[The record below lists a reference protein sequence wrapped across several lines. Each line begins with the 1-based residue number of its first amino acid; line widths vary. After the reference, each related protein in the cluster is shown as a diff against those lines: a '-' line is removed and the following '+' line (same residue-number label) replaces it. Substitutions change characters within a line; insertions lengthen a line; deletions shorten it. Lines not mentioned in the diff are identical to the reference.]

1 MEEEKETEPEC
12 YERDPQNDRM
22 PSVKKKKKKRK
33 RLDVKMEVISEQ
45 PNKIAPLVGY
55 FPSGY
60 DPEKYQEDE
69 QPSVSVFRN
78 KLRPNRLQLV
88 VSPNNSK
95 VDFVGTNYTGE
106 ATAPQVCTYA
116 LGILD
121 KETQSLKVVP
131 IASNKIFR
139 LEPRIVGLEMCDEEP
154 LEGLKEETVTSE
166 KKADKIRDL
175 TNLYGSKKAKARA
188 LKMESLNQK
197 EDPSAEGDMARKI
210 EGLVINKEDLDTIAY
225 TARNIPPH
233 DSTAM
238 IPERAYPLDKIIFK
252 GEWDYLLDVLE
263 LLQSGAEIRPNSHPS
278 FVCNRIHRLME
289 IQDETER
296 KVLACIFSYIT
307 HLLKFKDQRSVDN
320 AASAKQHKIPAILRQ
335 KFSKMFEDSGS
346 FRLSIE
352 KTNLLISYVLVL
364 TLFADNFRTDLSD
377 IAKDLRMTPV
387 SLRQHYEYLGCKF
400 SRVDQVLLVTLPV
413 PLEFPKQRMHRR
425 RK

>member
-1 MEEEKETEPEC
+1 MEQGYTE
-12 YERDPQNDRM
+12 DGM
-22 PSVKKKKKKRK
+22 LKV
-33 RLDVKMEVISEQ
+33 MEQDYSE
-45 PNKIAPLVGY
+45 
-55 FPSGY
+55 
-60 DPEKYQEDE
+60 D
-69 QPSVSVFRN
+69 
-78 KLRPNRLQLV
+78 
-88 VSPNNSK
+88 
-95 VDFVGTNYTGE
+95 
-106 ATAPQVCTYA
+106 
-116 LGILD
+116 GI
-121 KETQSLKVVP
+121 LKVVEQGYAEDG
-131 IASNKIFR
+131 ILKAMEQGYTEDGMLKVMEQGYSEDGILKVVEHGYIEENCCIHSHQIFR
-139 LEPRIVGLEMCDEEP
+139 LEPRIAGLEMCDEEP